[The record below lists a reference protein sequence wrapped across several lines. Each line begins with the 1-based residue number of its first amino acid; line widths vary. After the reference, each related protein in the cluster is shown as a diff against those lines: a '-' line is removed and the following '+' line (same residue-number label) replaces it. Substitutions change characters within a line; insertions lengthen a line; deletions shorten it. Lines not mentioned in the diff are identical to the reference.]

1 MIGNS
6 YFLFACVWD
15 GNVFTFPPSYLPP
28 TSDTKGVHWIKS
40 SNGIF
45 FTFFSRK
52 METVVYMSKEKKSFI
67 YNLVKELDQFSLES
81 EENEK

>member
-1 MIGNS
+1 
-6 YFLFACVWD
+6 
-15 GNVFTFPPSYLPP
+15 
-28 TSDTKGVHWIKS
+28 
-40 SNGIF
+40 
-45 FTFFSRK
+45 